1 MKKTN
6 FLNFDNI
13 KTEHILMLEEK
24 LTEVLAKERGTA
36 CAYVSVDKIELD
48 YLSCSGPADEPVIII
63 HLRYGVAGENGWQE
77 ETDLFYETG
86 DLMFISGQFY
96 QTLVSQE

>member
-24 LTEVLAKERGTA
+24 LTEVLAKEYNTA
-36 CAYVSVDKIELD
+36 CAYVNVDKIELS
-48 YLSCSGPADEPVIII
+48 YLTREDPTDKPLITI

>member
-1 MKKTN
+1 METTD

-24 LTEVLAKERGTA
+24 LTEIVAKEYGTA
-36 CAYVSVDKIELD
+36 CAYVKVDEIELS
-48 YLSCSGPADEPVIII
+48 YLTREDPTDKPLITI
-63 HLRYGVAGENGWQE
+63 HLRYGVAGENDWQKE
-77 ETDLFYETG
+77 MELFYEIG

-96 QTLVSQE
+96 QAFISGE